1 MSLNNDACDGKIIY
15 FVNIWSEFEQEQ
27 KNLFLK
33 INHCRLI
40 AVKMNTGLLKTCK
53 GTGLE
58 ALERS

>member
-27 KNLFLK
+27 KNSFLK

-40 AVKMNTGLLKTCK
+40 ADENEHWFAQDM
-53 GTGLE
+53 
-58 ALERS
+58 